1 MADRSTYGPLRERLA
16 RSQPLILDG
25 AIGTEIL
32 RRDVTWADHQ
42 NLARPDVIRAL
53 HVDYL
58 RAGADVISTNTFQLT
73 KRSLENH
80 FRDRAHL
87 ERVGVPGLT
96 ERPEASLRAAVK
108 LCQEART
115 QAAGPASGRPRPV
128 AIAGAITTIE
138 WCFRPDLAPS
148 RDEAGAEYR
157 ELIGI
162 LADAGC
168 DLVLVETVNSIE
180 EAVVAL
186 EAANHVGIPAW
197 VAFVPNQDGQLF
209 TGETMARAAAALAP
223 LRPDAILLNCAPPD
237 HCLAGLRALAP
248 HSPAPTGVYPHV
260 GRFDPP
266 EWMFTDEYP
275 PARYLDEARKWR
287 DLGSA
292 ILGGCC
298 GTTPEHIGA
307 LARAFRPAPVEG

>member
-1 MADRSTYGPLRERLA
+1 MADRPYESLRERLGRGDA
-16 RSQPLILDG
+16 VVLDG

-53 HVDYL
+53 HADYV
-58 RAGADVISTNTFQLT
+58 RSGADVISTNTFQLT
-73 KRSLENH
+73 RRSLENH
-80 FRDRAHL
+80 FRDRAHM
-87 ERVGVPGLT
+87 ERVGVPGLA

-108 LCQEART
+108 LCQEARD
-115 QAAGPASGRPRPV
+115 QATGPPSGPGRPV
-128 AIAGAITTIE
+128 AIAGAITTLE

-148 RDEAGAEYR
+148 KEEAGAEYR
-157 ELIGI
+157 ELIGV

-168 DLVLVETVNSIE
+168 DLILVETVNSID
-180 EAVVAL
+180 EAVVAV
-186 EAANHVGIPAW
+186 EAANDVGVPAW

-209 TGETMARAAAALAP
+209 TGETMAQAAAALAP
-223 LRPDAILLNCAPPD
+223 LRPDAILLNCAPPE
-237 HCLAGLRALAP
+237 HCLRGLEALAR

-275 PARYLDEARKWR
+275 PPRYVDEARTWR
-287 DLGSA
+287 DLGAA

-307 LARAFRPAPVEG
+307 LARSFRKE